1 MMFVIIS
8 LVLELQRLNLKFS
21 KSKRKKPIQ
30 FSFFGVLRLSEVF
43 RLIWRILKF
52 SKSDCRFGTVGSQ
65 RAKICVVQNFSW
77 LLFCLRFC
85 FCAGCGYVDVLCFLQ
100 KLCFGQKLAGNIEGN
115 ICEKGQCSHY
125 LFLCL
130 VTPVNYLLASHH
142 GSKFFLSKPLL
153 CSLSKLA
160 HS

>member
-77 LLFCLRFC
+77 LLFCVLGFVFAQVVGMWMFCVSYKNYVLGRNQQETLRVISVRKGNVAIIC
-85 FCAGCGYVDVLCFLQ
+85 SCAQ
-100 KLCFGQKLAGNIEGN
+100 
-115 ICEKGQCSHY
+115 SHQLTIY
-125 LFLCL
+125 WPLTM
-130 VTPVNYLLASHH
+130 VPN
-142 GSKFFLSKPLL
+142 FF
-153 CSLSKLA
+153 
-160 HS
+160 